1 MNYDD
6 IKPGAEFL
14 PEDFSDPYFMPGG
27 VYEKMIVL
35 EVGDDEVQVQYVGR
49 NEYGDTV
56 KVIPLEQLYQMLGLE
71 QIGDNPLDEE
81 AYVGSYAGV
90 EIYARGNLS
99 VSKAAVYSKA
109 INSPNSLETD
119 GWENV
124 SGLRIKNINGE
135 MKEIHVD

>member
-49 NEYGDTV
+49 NEYDDTV

-90 EIYARGNLS
+90 EIYARKNLS

-119 GWENV
+119 GWEHV